1 MYWCIAQAQVMALE
15 LFMAIHC
22 AQRVRSK
29 SRVMTFKCHTWEIY
43 VAVRSRVFPTFTFLF
58 FYSCCFHSSCF
69 YFVLWEKTTRGTQGR
84 KNDTCKIQL
93 IVTRGSW
100 MGVRIV
106 SRCLP
111 YSSTDFPSILA
122 LIFLL
127 PSDKNVGGQR
137 SNGCPKKRDKI
148 RGFCDL
154 RTSK

>member
-1 MYWCIAQAQVMALE
+1 MSYLGNLC
-15 LFMAIHC
+15 C
-22 AQRVRSK
+22 RKK
-29 SRVMTFKCHTWEIY
+29 SRFPHFSHFWFFIPAAFIVL
-43 VAVRSRVFPTFTFLF
+43 VFTLYYEKKLQGERKGGKTI
-58 FYSCCFHSSCF
+58 HAKSSS
-69 YFVLWEKTTRGTQGR
+69 LSQG
-84 KNDTCKIQL
+84 
-93 IVTRGSW
+93 GSW

-111 YSSTDFPSILA
+111 YSSTDFPSILV

>member
-1 MYWCIAQAQVMALE
+1 M
-15 LFMAIHC
+15 
-22 AQRVRSK
+22 
-29 SRVMTFKCHTWEIY
+29 
-43 VAVRSRVFPTFTFLF
+43 
-58 FYSCCFHSSCF
+58 
-69 YFVLWEKTTRGTQGR
+69 R
-84 KNDTCKIQL
+84 KNYKGNAREEKRYMQNPAHCHKG
-93 IVTRGSW
+93 GSW

-111 YSSTDFPSILA
+111 YSSTDFPSILV